1 MSEDVMLQ
9 EAVDAIHQ
17 GQRLRA
23 RDLLTRLLR
32 ADQSNPE
39 YWLWMS
45 SVVETLKEQVFCL
58 QNVVR
63 LDPDNQTARQG
74 LILLGALPPEDTVTP
89 APPVRRKWE
98 VEMREVNE
106 LTGLRAL
113 WANPVVRLLIIIL
126 ATLFVCGSMALGVYA
141 VLYARPRQVA
151 HAPTRTPGP
160 SPTFTYT
167 PTPINWTP
175 NPPTATPGAKGPPP
189 LWTLLEATYTP
200 TPLYV
205 NTPHVAN
212 EAFSIALRAL
222 ERGESERALQFFR
235 QAQQTDPGSADIVYY
250 VGELYRQQGD
260 PNQAL
265 EAYDQAISLDPN
277 FAPAYLGRA
286 RASLALDPQAD
297 VTADLDMTLE
307 RDPNYG
313 EAYLERA
320 MFHLSQGDTQ
330 AALDD
335 LTSAEEL
342 LPGSPLVYI
351 HRAQIELVMGD
362 RQAALQDARR
372 ANQADK
378 TSLLS
383 YRLLG
388 EAAAANDDFQQAF
401 EALDT
406 YLTYEPND
414 PIAWLIQGE
423 GLYATGQY
431 SDSLKALEQALT
443 LDKDLS
449 DALLYRGLVYIELD
463 QGQKAVNDIYVAMQ
477 SRPRDFDINLSFS
490 RALLSA
496 GRLGD
501 ALGQINRGYDMAE
514 TDEQMAQVLYWRA
527 QILEAIGN
535 VPSAILD
542 WKRLLAL
549 PEEAVPE
556 ELRLVAES
564 HVAATVTP
572 APTTTETA
580 TEAPSPTATSSAAV
594 TPSPNPTASPRVTA
608 TP

>member
-32 ADQSNPE
+32 TDQSNPE

-58 QNVVR
+58 QNALR
-63 LDPDNQTARQG
+63 LDPDNETARKG
-74 LILLGALPPEDTVTP
+74 LILLGALPPEDQVTP
-89 APPVRRKWE
+89 VPPARRKWE
-98 VEMREVNE
+98 VEMQEVAD

-113 WANPVVRLLIIIL
+113 WANPVVRVLFFFV
-126 ATLFVCGSMALGVYA
+126 ATLFVCGAMALGVYA
-141 VLYARPRQVA
+141 VMNARPRQIA
-151 HAPTRTPGP
+151 RAPTKTPGP

-175 NPPTATPGAKGPPP
+175 NPPTATRSAKGPPP
-189 LWTLLEATYTP
+189 LWSLLDATYTP
-200 TPLYV
+200 TPLYI
-205 NTPHVAN
+205 NTPHPAN
-212 EAFSIALRAL
+212 EAFSIGLRSL
-222 ERGESERALQFFR
+222 ERGETEQALNFFR
-235 QAQQTDPGSADIVYY
+235 QAEQTDPKSPDIAYY
-250 VGELYRQQGD
+250 VGELYRQQGEMEK
-260 PNQAL
+260 AL
-265 EAYDQAISLDPN
+265 EAYNQAISLDPN
-277 FAPAYLGRA
+277 FAPAYVGRA
-286 RASLALDPQAD
+286 RASLGLNPEAE
-297 VTADLDMTLE
+297 VTADLDMAIET
-307 RDPNYG
+307 DPNYG

-320 MFHLSQGDTQ
+320 MHFLSLGDGQ

-335 LTSAEEL
+335 LEAAEEL

-351 HRAQIELVMGD
+351 HRAQIFLAVGD
-362 RQAALQDARR
+362 TQAALQDAKR

-388 EAAAANDDFQQAF
+388 EAAAANGDYQQAF
-401 EALDT
+401 KALDT
-406 YLTYEPND
+406 YLTYEQKD
-414 PIAWLIQGE
+414 PIAWEIQGAS
-423 GLYATGQY
+423 LYATGQY
-431 SDSLKALEQALT
+431 SQSLEALQQALE
-443 LDKDLS
+443 LDSDLS

-477 SRPRDFDINLSFS
+477 TKPRDFDINLSFA
-490 RALLSA
+490 RALFSA

-501 ALGQINRGYDMAE
+501 SLGQINRGYDMAE

-556 ELRLVAES
+556 ELRAEAES
-564 HVAATVTP
+564 HIAATVTP
-572 APTTTETA
+572 APTATETA
-580 TEAPSPTATSSAAV
+580 TEAPSPSASASATV
-594 TPSPNPTASPRVTA
+594 TPTAKSTTTPRA
-608 TP
+608 SSTP